1 MRRDTQAGS
10 AAVEV
15 ALLGPGLLLL
25 MALLIF
31 GGRTALAT
39 GAVEQAAVDAARAA
53 SLARS
58 SIQATSAAQGAAARS
73 LADQGLACSTIGI
86 DVDTNGFATRPGEP
100 AQVSATVRCTLRLS
114 DLGLPGLPVSK
125 TITASSV
132 SVLDTFRERQ

>member
-1 MRRDTQAGS
+1 MKRDAQAGS

-15 ALLGPGLLLL
+15 ALLGPGLLLI

-31 GGRTALAT
+31 GGRNALGT

-58 SIQATSAAQGAAARS
+58 STQATSAARDAAERS
-73 LADQGLACSTIGI
+73 LADQGLACSTTGI
-86 DVDTNGFATRPGEP
+86 DVDTSGFATQPGEP
-100 AQVSATVRCTLRLS
+100 AQVSATVMCTLRLS
-114 DLGLPGLPVSK
+114 DLGLPSLPASK
-125 TITASSV
+125 TITATSV